1 MIIMDITRLTIKEAR
16 KLLDTKKISAVEL
29 TNIYRDRIRSLDN
42 NIGAYLSVCEDKAL
56 EQARVAQEIIDSGK
70 STMLCGIP
78 LSIKDNICIE
88 GITTTCASKM
98 LEDFVPPYTA
108 TAVDRLNT
116 NNAVILGKTNLDEFA
131 MGGSTETSA
140 FKQTKNPFDLTRVPG
155 GSSGGSA
162 ASVAA
167 SLALGSL
174 GSDTGGSVRQPA
186 AFCGV
191 VGMKPTYGLVSRY
204 GLVAFASS
212 FDQIGPIGKTVED
225 CAILLD
231 CISGKDTKDG
241 TSLDYKSAT
250 AYSSS
255 VSGDIKGYKIGLP
268 KEYLTEGLNSE
279 VRSALYKSI
288 EALEKLGAKIE
299 EFSMPSL
306 KHAIPAYY
314 LMSSAE
320 ASSNLSRYDGVKY
333 GYRADKAKTFQD
345 LIGLSRSEGFGRE
358 VKRRILLGT
367 YALASG
373 YYDAYYKKALKLRT
387 MISQGFNDAFS
398 KYDIVL
404 HPTTPETA
412 FKLGQNTDNPLTMYL
427 ADIYTVA
434 VNIGG
439 LPSISVPCGYDSNG
453 LPIGLSFTGKPLG
466 EHEIFRAAGAFEADF
481 ADNFRVPSLKDG

>member
-1 MIIMDITRLTIKEAR
+1 MDITRLTIKEAR
-16 KLLDTKKISAVEL
+16 KLLDTKKISAQEL
-29 TNIYRDRIRSLDN
+29 TNIYRERIKNLDN
-42 NIGAYLSVCEDKAL
+42 RIGAYLSTCDDQAM
-56 EQARVAQEIIDSGK
+56 EQANAAQKAIDSGT
-70 STMLCGIP
+70 STMLTGIP

-88 GITTTCASKM
+88 GTKTTCASKM

-108 TAVDRLNT
+108 TSVKKLN
-116 NNAVILGKTNLDEFA
+116 NENAVILGKTNLDEFA
-131 MGGSTETSA
+131 MGGSTENSA
-140 FKQTKNPFDLTRVPG
+140 FKKTKNPFDLTRVPG

-212 FDQIGPIGKTVED
+212 FDQIGPIGKTVVD
-225 CAILLD
+225 CAIILD
-231 CISGKDTKDG
+231 SISGKDPKDA
-241 TSLDYKSAT
+241 TSLDYKSEIS
-250 AYSSS
+250 YSSS
-255 VSGDIKGYKIGLP
+255 VLGGIKGFRIGLP

-279 VRSALYKSI
+279 IRAALYKSLD
-288 EALEKLGAKIE
+288 ALEKLGAKVE
-299 EFSMPSL
+299 EFSMPCL
-306 KHAIPAYY
+306 KYAVPAYY

-333 GYRADKAKTFQD
+333 GYRTDNAKTFQD
-345 LIGLSRSEGFGRE
+345 LIGCSRGEGFGRE

-387 MISQGFNDAFS
+387 MISQGFEDAFT
-398 KYDIVL
+398 KYDVVL

-427 ADIYTVA
+427 ADIYTVGA
-434 VNIGG
+434 NIAG
-439 LPSISVPCGYDSNG
+439 LPSISVPCSYDSNG

-466 EHEIFRAAGAFEADF
+466 EHDIFSAAGAFEAYF
-481 ADNFRVPSLKDG
+481 ADNFRVPVIDF

>member
-1 MIIMDITRLTIKEAR
+1 MDITRLTIKEAR
-16 KLLDTKKISAVEL
+16 KLLDNKQLSAVEL
-29 TNIYRDRIRSLDN
+29 TDMYLDRIKNHDSKIDS
-42 NIGAYLSVCEDKAL
+42 YLSVCEETAL
-56 EQARVAQEIIDSGK
+56 EQAKEAQKLIDK
-70 STMLCGIP
+70 NEATMLSGIP

-88 GITTTCASKM
+88 GMPATCASKM
-98 LEDFVPPYTA
+98 LEDFIPPYTA
-108 TAVDRLNT
+108 TSVKKLQNS
-116 NNAVILGKTNLDEFA
+116 NAVVLGKTNLDEFA
-131 MGGSTETSA
+131 MGGSTENSA
-140 FKQTKNPFDLTRVPG
+140 FKKTKNPFDLTRVPG

-162 ASVAA
+162 ASVSA

-231 CISGKDTKDG
+231 CISGQDPKDS
-241 TSLDYKSAT
+241 TSLNYKADT
-250 AYSSS
+250 AYQSA
-255 VSGDIKGYKIGLP
+255 VTKDIKGFKIGLP

-279 VRSALYKSI
+279 IRDALYKSI
-288 EALEKLGAKIE
+288 ETLERLGARVE

-333 GYRADKAKTFQD
+333 GYRPDKTNSYEE
-345 LIGLSRSEGFGRE
+345 LIGRARAEGFGRE

-387 MISQGFNDAFS
+387 LISQGFNDAFS
-398 KYDIVL
+398 KYDVVL

-434 VNIGG
+434 VNIAG
-439 LPSISVPCGYDSNG
+439 LPSISLPCGYDSMG

-466 EHEIFRAAGAFEADF
+466 ENEILSAAATFEADF
-481 ADNFRVPSLKDG
+481 ADKFRVPVF

>member
-1 MIIMDITRLTIKEAR
+1 MEITKLTIKEAR
-16 KLLDTKKISAVEL
+16 TLLDSKKISAVEL
-29 TNIYRDRIRSLDN
+29 ANIYFDRIKSLDSRVEC
-42 NIGAYLSVCEDKAL
+42 YLSLCEETSL
-56 EQARVAQEIIDSGK
+56 QQASEAQKKIDSGN
-70 STMLCGIP
+70 SDLLCGIP

-88 GITTTCASKM
+88 GTRTTCASRM
-98 LEDFVPPYTA
+98 LEDFIPPYTA
-108 TAVDRLNT
+108 TAVNKLISR
-116 NNAVILGKTNLDEFA
+116 NAVILGKVNLDEFA
-131 MGGSTETSA
+131 MGGSTENSA
-140 FKQTKNPFDLTRVPG
+140 FKKTKNPFDLTRVPG

-162 ASVAA
+162 ASVSA

-212 FDQIGPIGKTVED
+212 LDQIGPIGKTVED

-231 CISGKDTKDG
+231 GICGQDSRDG
-241 TSLDYKSAT
+241 TSLNFNTDVT
-250 AYSSS
+250 FSSS
-255 VSGDIKGYKIGLP
+255 VSGGVQGFKIGLP
-268 KEYLTEGLNSE
+268 KEYLTEGLNGE
-279 VRSALYKSI
+279 VRDALYRSI
-288 EALEKLGAKIE
+288 ETLERLGAKVE

-333 GYRADKAKTFQD
+333 GYRADNCRSYNEM
-345 LIGLSRSEGFGRE
+345 IGRSRAEGFGRE

-387 MISQGFNDAFS
+387 LISKGFDEAFA
-398 KYDIVL
+398 KYDVVL

-412 FKLGQNTDNPLTMYL
+412 FKLGQNTDDPLSMYL
-427 ADIYTVA
+427 ADIYTVSA
-434 VNIGG
+434 NIAG
-439 LPSISVPCGYDSNG
+439 LPSISLPCGYDSNG

-466 EHEIFRAAGAFEADF
+466 EREILRAAAAFEADF
-481 ADNFRVPSLKDG
+481 APELRVPVL

>member
-1 MIIMDITRLTIKEAR
+1 MDTTKLTIKEAR
-16 KLLDTKKISAVEL
+16 SLLDSRKISVTEL
-29 TNIYRDRIRSLDN
+29 TRTYLDRIKTYDDKIDS
-42 NIGAYLSVCEDKAL
+42 YLSVCGESAL
-56 EQARVAQEIIDSGK
+56 EQASEAQKLIDSGK
-70 STMLCGIP
+70 GEMLCGIP

-88 GITTTCASKM
+88 GTPTTCASKM
-98 LEDFVPPYTA
+98 LENFVPPYTA
-108 TAVDRLNT
+108 TAVNKLRAQNS
-116 NNAVILGKTNLDEFA
+116 VILGKVNLDEFA
-131 MGGSTETSA
+131 MGGSTENSA
-140 FKQTKNPFDLTRVPG
+140 FKKTKNPFDTTRVPG

-162 ASVAA
+162 ASVSA

-191 VGMKPTYGLVSRY
+191 VGLKPTYGLVSRY

-212 FDQIGPIGKTVED
+212 LDQIGPIGKTVED
-225 CAILLD
+225 CAIILD
-231 CISGKDTKDG
+231 GICGQDPKDG
-241 TSLDYKSAT
+241 TSLSYEAGASYASA
-250 AYSSS
+250 
-255 VSGDIKGYKIGLP
+255 VSGGIKDYKIGLP

-279 VRSALYKSI
+279 VRNALYKSI
-288 EALEKLGAKIE
+288 ETLERLGAKVE

-306 KHAIPAYY
+306 KHAVPAYY

-333 GYRADKAKTFQD
+333 GYRAENCRSFNE
-345 LIGLSRSEGFGRE
+345 LIGRSRAEGFGRE

-387 MISQGFNDAFS
+387 LISQGFDEAFS
-398 KYDIVL
+398 KYDVVL

-412 FKLGQNTDNPLTMYL
+412 FKLGQNTDDPLSMYL
-427 ADIYTVA
+427 ADIYTVSA
-434 VNIGG
+434 NIAG
-439 LPSISVPCGYDSNG
+439 LPSISLPCGYDANG

-466 EHEIFRAAGAFEADF
+466 EREILRAAATFEADF
-481 ADNFRVPSLKDG
+481 APEFRVPVL

>member
-1 MIIMDITRLTIKEAR
+1 MDITKLTIKEAR
-16 KLLDTKKISAVEL
+16 KLLDEKKISAAEL
-29 TNIYRDRIRSLDN
+29 TNIYMERIKNLD
-42 NIGAYLSVCEDKAL
+42 GKVDAYLTVCEEKAI
-56 EQARVAQEIIDSGK
+56 EQANEAQKQKDSGN
-70 STMLCGIP
+70 SHMLCGIP

-88 GITTTCASKM
+88 GTKTTCASKM

-108 TAVDRLNT
+108 TAVNRLNSQ
-116 NNAVILGKTNLDEFA
+116 NAVILGKTNLDEFA
-131 MGGSTETSA
+131 MGGSTENSA
-140 FKQTKNPFDLTRVPG
+140 FKKTKNPFDLTRVPG

-162 ASVAA
+162 ASVSA

-174 GSDTGGSVRQPA
+174 GSDTGGSVRQPS

-191 VGMKPTYGLVSRY
+191 VGMKPTYGLISRY

-231 CISGKDTKDG
+231 CISGQDPKDG
-241 TSLDYKSAT
+241 TSLKYKSEAP
-250 AYSSS
+250 YSSS
-255 VSGDIKGYKIGLP
+255 VSGGIKDFKIGLP
-268 KEYLTEGLNSE
+268 KEYLTEGLNTE
-279 VRSALYKSI
+279 VRNALYKSI
-288 EALEKLGAKIE
+288 DTLEKLGAKVE

-333 GYRADKAKTFQD
+333 GYRADNCKSYQE
-345 LIGLSRSEGFGRE
+345 LIGRSRAEGFGPE

-387 MISQGFNDAFS
+387 LISKGFDDAFA
-398 KYDIVL
+398 KYDVVL

-412 FKLGQNTDNPLTMYL
+412 FKLGQNTDDPLTMYL
-427 ADIYTVA
+427 SDIYTVA
-434 VNIGG
+434 VNIAG
-439 LPSISVPCGYDSNG
+439 LPSISLPCGYDSNG

-466 EHEIFRAAGAFEADF
+466 EREIFKAAAAFEADF
-481 ADNFRVPSLKDG
+481 APGFRVPAI

>member
-1 MIIMDITRLTIKEAR
+1 MDVTKLTIKTAR
-16 KLLDTKKISAVEL
+16 ELLDNKEISAVEL
-29 TNIYRDRIRSLDN
+29 TNLYIERIK
-42 NIGAYLSVCEDKAL
+42 NIDPKTEAYLTVCGDMAL
-56 EQARVAQEIIDSGK
+56 AQAKEAQKIIDSGK
-70 STMLCGIP
+70 SSMLTGIP
-78 LSIKDNICIE
+78 LGVKDNICIE
-88 GITTTCASKM
+88 GAPTTCASKM

-108 TAVDRLNT
+108 TSVNRLLD

-131 MGGSTETSA
+131 MGSSTENSA
-140 FKQTKNPFDLTRVPG
+140 FRKTKNPFDLSRVPG

-162 ASVAA
+162 AAVSA
-167 SLALGSL
+167 SLSLGAL

-191 VGMKPTYGLVSRY
+191 VGLKPTYGLVSRY

-225 CAILLD
+225 CAIILD
-231 CISGKDTKDG
+231 SIYGKDIKDG
-241 TSLDYKSAT
+241 TSLNINNEASYASN
-250 AYSSS
+250 
-255 VSGDIKGYKIGLP
+255 VSKDIKGYKIGLP
-268 KEYLTEGLNSE
+268 QEYLAAGLNDE
-279 VRSALYKSI
+279 VKASFYKSLDV
-288 EALEKLGAKIE
+288 LERLGAKIE

-306 KHAIPAYY
+306 KYTVPAYY

-333 GYRADKAKTFQD
+333 GYRAENSKSFGE
-345 LIGLSRSEGFGRE
+345 LIGKTRAQGFGRE

-387 MISQGFNDAFS
+387 MISRGFNEAFE
-398 KYDIVL
+398 KYDVVVS
-404 HPTTPETA
+404 PTTPETA
-412 FKLGQNTDNPLTMYL
+412 FKLGNNIDDPLTMYL
-427 ADIYTVA
+427 ADIYTA
-434 VNIGG
+434 AANIAG

-466 EHEIFRAAGAFEADF
+466 EKEILNTAAAFEADF
-481 ADNFRVPSLKDG
+481 ADQLRVPVL

>member
-1 MIIMDITRLTIKEAR
+1 MDTTKLTIKEAR
-16 KLLDTKKISAVEL
+16 SLLDSRKISATEL
-29 TNIYRDRIRSLDN
+29 TKTYLNRIKTYDGKIDS
-42 NIGAYLSVCEDKAL
+42 YLSVCEESAL
-56 EQARVAQEIIDSGK
+56 EQASEAQQLIDSGK
-70 STMLCGIP
+70 GAPLCGIP

-88 GITTTCASKM
+88 GTPTTCASKM

-108 TAVDRLNT
+108 TAVNRLRAQ
-116 NNAVILGKTNLDEFA
+116 NAVILGKVNLDEFA
-131 MGGSTETSA
+131 MGGSTENSA
-140 FKQTKNPFDLTRVPG
+140 FKNTKNPFDTTRVPG

-162 ASVAA
+162 ASVSA

-191 VGMKPTYGLVSRY
+191 VGLKPTYGLVSRY

-212 FDQIGPIGKTVED
+212 LDQIGPIGKTVED
-225 CAILLD
+225 CAIILD
-231 CISGKDTKDG
+231 GICGQDPKDG
-241 TSLDYKSAT
+241 TSLSYEADAPYASA
-250 AYSSS
+250 
-255 VSGDIKGYKIGLP
+255 VSGGIKDYKIGLP

-279 VRSALYKSI
+279 VRNALYKSI
-288 EALEKLGAKIE
+288 ETLERLGAKVE

-306 KHAIPAYY
+306 KHAVPAYY

-333 GYRADKAKTFQD
+333 GYRAEGCRSFNE
-345 LIGLSRSEGFGRE
+345 LIGRSRAEGFGRE

-387 MISQGFNDAFS
+387 LISQGFDEAFS
-398 KYDIVL
+398 KYDVVL

-412 FKLGQNTDNPLTMYL
+412 FKLGQNTDDPLSMYL
-427 ADIYTVA
+427 ADIYTVSA
-434 VNIGG
+434 NIAG
-439 LPSISVPCGYDSNG
+439 LPSISLPCGYDSNG

-466 EHEIFRAAGAFEADF
+466 EREILRTAATFEADF
-481 ADNFRVPSLKDG
+481 APEFRVPVL